1 VTNLAFSQ
9 PDVADDALVAE
20 SATARRW
27 IATPVDSRTAL
38 AIAQSH
44 GLPDLVARVLA
55 GRGVGLDTVEAV
67 LDPTL
72 RRFLPDPSR
81 LKDMDVAAAR
91 IAQAVMQNERIAL
104 FADYDVDG
112 GTSAALLTRFLRA
125 AGVDPIVYIPDR
137 IDEGYGPNAP
147 ALRRLAEQGA
157 RLVITLDCGVT
168 AHDPLDAA
176 KAAGLDVVVI
186 DHHQVEAQL
195 PVAHAVVNPNRMD
208 EDGSLGHLAAVG
220 VTFVTIVAVNRVLRG
235 ANWYA
240 ARPEPNL
247 MQWLDLVA
255 LGTVCDVVPLTG
267 LNRAF
272 VVQGLK
278 VMARRANIGL
288 AALAD
293 VARCKEAPSAYHCGF
308 LLGPRVNAGG
318 RVGEAGLGARLLA
331 SDDPLE
337 AAELATRL
345 DVHNEQRRAIE
356 QTVLDA
362 AIADVERSPARHQDV
377 VLVAGEGW
385 HPGVV
390 GIVASRLVER
400 YRRPAIVIGLA
411 KGVGKG
417 SGRSVAGV
425 DLGSAI
431 IAARQS
437 GLLRAGGGHRMAAG
451 LTVEEDRLADLHAFL
466 VTRCVMDDASRIPTL
481 SIDATLSA
489 RGATVEL
496 AKLLDRV
503 GPYGA
508 GHAEPRF
515 AFMTAQVIRPELVG
529 TAHVRCLLGDIAGGR
544 LKAIAFRSAET
555 DLGRTLLAARDTPMH
570 VAGRLQIDRWNG
582 NERVQLIID
591 DIARA

>member
-1 VTNLAFSQ
+1 VTNLALAQ
-9 PDVADDALVAE
+9 DEQDALLVAD

-27 IATPVDSRTAL
+27 IANPVDPRLAL
-38 AIAQSH
+38 AIAQTH
-44 GLPDLVARVLA
+44 GVPDIVARVLA
-55 GRGVGLDTVEAV
+55 GRGIALDAVEAV

-72 RRFLPDPSR
+72 RRFLPDPST
-81 LKDMDVAAAR
+81 LKDMDQAASR
-91 IAQAVMQNERIAL
+91 IARAVTQGERIAL

-112 GTSAALLTRFLRA
+112 GTSAALLTRFLRSV
-125 AGVDPIVYIPDR
+125 GNDPIVYVPDR

-147 ALRRLAEQGA
+147 ALLRLAAQGA
-157 RLVITLDCGVT
+157 TLVVTLDCGVT

-186 DHHQVEAQL
+186 DHHQGEPQL
-195 PVAHAVVNPNRMD
+195 PAAHAVVNPNRVD
-208 EDGSLGHLAAVG
+208 EDGKLGHLAAVG
-220 VTFVTIVAVNRVLRG
+220 VTFLAVVAINRVLRSAG
-235 ANWYA
+235 WYA
-240 ARPEPNL
+240 TRPEPNL

-278 VMARRANIGL
+278 VMARRGNIGL

-293 VARCKEAPSAYHCGF
+293 VARCKEAPGAYHCGF

-331 SDDPLE
+331 TEDARE
-337 AAELATRL
+337 AAEIATRL

-356 QTVLDA
+356 QAVLDD
-362 AIADVERSPARHQDV
+362 AIARVERAPARHETLT
-377 VLVAGEGW
+377 LVAGEGW

-390 GIVASRLVER
+390 GIVAARLVER
-400 YRRPAIVIGLA
+400 YRRPAVVIGMA
-411 KGVGKG
+411 AGVGKG
-417 SGRSVAGV
+417 SGRSVPGV
-425 DLGSAI
+425 DLGAAV

-451 LTVEEDRLADLHAFL
+451 LTVESGKLDALHEFFNE
-466 VTRCVMDDASRIPTL
+466 RCALDETMRVATL
-481 SIDATLSA
+481 PIDATLSA
-489 RGATVEL
+489 RGATLDL

-515 AFMTAQVIRPELVG
+515 AFLEAQAIRPELVG
-529 TAHVRCLLGDIAGGR
+529 NAHVRCLLGDIAGGR
-544 LKAIAFRSAET
+544 LKAIAFRAADT
-555 DLGRTLLAARDTPMH
+555 PLGAALLEARDRPLH

-582 NERVQLIID
+582 EERVQLIID
-591 DIARA
+591 DVAHA

>member
-1 VTNLAFSQ
+1 MTNLAFAQ
-9 PDVADDALVAE
+9 TEADDALVAN

-27 IATPVDSRTAL
+27 IMTPVDGRTAL

-44 GLPDLVARVLA
+44 DLPDIVARVLA
-55 GRGVGLDTVEAV
+55 GRGIGLDAVEAV

-72 RRFLPDPSR
+72 RRFLPDPSS

-91 IAQAVMQNERIAL
+91 IARAVMQNERIAL

-125 AGVDPIVYIPDR
+125 VGVDPIVYIPDR

-157 RLVITLDCGVT
+157 KLVITLDCGVT

-278 VMARRANIGL
+278 VMARRGNVGL

-293 VARCKEAPSAYHCGF
+293 VARAKEAPNAYHCGF

-331 SDDPLE
+331 SDDTLE

-345 DVHNEQRRAIE
+345 DVHNEQRRNIE
-356 QTVLDA
+356 QAVLDA
-362 AIADVERSPARHQDV
+362 AIADVERAPTLHQDI

-411 KGVGKG
+411 NGVGKG

-451 LTVEEDRLADLHAFL
+451 LTVEAGKLDELRAFL
-466 VTRCVMDDASRIPTL
+466 TTRLVMDDAARVPTVA
-481 SIDATLSA
+481 IDATLSA
-489 RGATVEL
+489 RGATLDLV
-496 AKLLDRV
+496 KLLDRV

-515 AFMTAQVIRPELVG
+515 AFMNAQVIRPELVG

-555 DLGRTLLAARDTPMH
+555 DLGRTLLAARDTPVH

-582 NERVQLIID
+582 EERVQLIID
-591 DIARA
+591 DVARA

>member
-1 VTNLAFSQ
+1 MTNLALAQ
-9 PDVADDALVAE
+9 GDDDAALVAN
-20 SATARRW
+20 SATDRRW
-27 IATPVDSRTAL
+27 IANPVDGRLAL
-38 AIAQSH
+38 AIAQMH
-44 GLPDLVARVLA
+44 DLPDLVARVLA
-55 GRGVGLDTVEAV
+55 GRGIGLDAVEAT

-72 RRFLPDPSR
+72 RRFLPDPSS
-81 LKDMDVAAAR
+81 LKDMDAAAAR
-91 IAQAVMQNERIAL
+91 IARAVTQNERIAL

-125 AGVDPIVYIPDR
+125 VGADPIVYIPDR

-157 RLVITLDCGVT
+157 KLVVTLDCGVT

-220 VTFVTIVAVNRVLRG
+220 VTFVTVVAVNRVLRSAG
-235 ANWYA
+235 WYA
-240 ARPEPNL
+240 SRPEPNP

-278 VMARRANIGL
+278 VMARRGNVGL

-293 VARCKEAPSAYHCGF
+293 VARCKEAPGAYHCGF

-356 QTVLDA
+356 QAVLDA
-362 AIADVERSPARHQDV
+362 AIADVERAPLRHQDMV
-377 VLVAGEGW
+377 MVAGEGW

-400 YRRPAIVIGLA
+400 YRRPAVVIGLSG
-411 KGVGKG
+411 GVGKG

-451 LTVEEDRLADLHAFL
+451 LTVEAGKLAELQAFL
-466 VTRCVMDDASRIPTL
+466 TTRCIMNDAARVPTL
-481 SIDATLSA
+481 NIDATLSA
-489 RGATVEL
+489 RGATIDLV
-496 AKLLDRV
+496 KLLDRV

-515 AFMTAQVIRPELVG
+515 AFMSAQAIRPELVG
-529 TAHVRCLLGDIAGGR
+529 NAHVRCLLGDIAGGR
-544 LKAIAFRSAET
+544 LKAIAFRAAESK
-555 DLGRTLLAARDTPMH
+555 LGQTLLAARDAPLH

-582 NERVQLIID
+582 EERVQLIID
-591 DIARA
+591 DVARA